1 MKVGKAKRSAWSL
14 ISLGAAMKVKY
25 VDAADAADAAGED
38 VLRWFE
44 LCETPGE
51 CTELANDMKGLIDSV
66 AATRAEWLSRPDA
79 PRSDPTRVRP
89 TEDALGLD
97 AVPFRVGRDQHDP
110 IYTFD
115 CSWCCGVD
123 LLRAA
128 GRRAVGRT
136 ELPFRD
142 FPRRFK
148 TEVDA
153 TVYELDEETLD
164 GLNLHGHIAVADY
177 HGGWIVWLGE
187 DLKCEAH

>member
-1 MKVGKAKRSAWSL
+1 
-14 ISLGAAMKVKY
+14 MKVKY
-25 VDAADAADAAGED
+25 AEAADATGED

-51 CTELANDMKGLIDSV
+51 CAELANDMKGLIDS
-66 AATRAEWLSRPDA
+66 AAASRAEWLSRPDA
-79 PRSDPTRVRP
+79 PRLDPMRVRP
-89 TEDALGLD
+89 IEDALGLD
-97 AVPFRVGRDQHDP
+97 AVSFRVGRDQHDP
-110 IYTFD
+110 ICTFD

-128 GRRAVGRT
+128 GRKAVGRT

-142 FPRRFK
+142 FPRHFK

-153 TVYELDEETLD
+153 TVHELDEETLD
-164 GLNLHGHIAVADY
+164 GLNLRGHIAVADY
-177 HGGWIVWLGE
+177 HGGWLVWLGD